1 MPKPRLCDPATQ
13 HLLFPAGPYQTCDA
27 AIIRTINV
35 HLAFMVDH
43 ICIFIHHACIK

>member
-1 MPKPRLCDPATQ
+1 MPKPRLYYPATE
-13 HLLFPAGPYQTCDA
+13 HLLFPAGPWQTGDA

-43 ICIFIHHACIK
+43 ICICIHYTCLK